1 MAVVLHNN
9 LCSASVIKHAHSM
22 GLRAWV
28 YTVNDAQRAKQLR
41 QWGIDGIITDEVQSF
56 SAAMRA

>member
-1 MAVVLHNN
+1 
-9 LCSASVIKHAHSM
+9 VIKHAHAM

-28 YTVNDAQRAKQLR
+28 YTVNDPQRAEQLR